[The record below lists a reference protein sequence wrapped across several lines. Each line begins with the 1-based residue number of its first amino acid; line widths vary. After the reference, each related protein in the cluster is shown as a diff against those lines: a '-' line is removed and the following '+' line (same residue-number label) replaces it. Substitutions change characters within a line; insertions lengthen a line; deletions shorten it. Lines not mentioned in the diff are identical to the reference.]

1 MLDIGG
7 YLASVEFLS
16 QLAALISTIL
26 STLFGGFL
34 SNLFGRSA
42 A

>member
-7 YLASVEFLS
+7 YLTSMEFLS

-26 STLFGGFL
+26 STFFGGFL
-34 SNLFGRSA
+34 ANLFGGSSA
-42 A
+42 

>member
-7 YLASVEFLS
+7 YLTSTEFLV

-26 STLFGGFL
+26 STLFSGFL
-34 SNLFGRSA
+34 TGLFGGSSA
-42 A
+42 